1 MRTWWAAPP
10 RATSGERSRLQA
22 LPPYSGGG
30 TPYPRRQAVAGPRRR
45 EYVRSTRAVP
55 GPEQPSA
62 QPREHRMYASIRR
75 YQLTDGSMD
84 DLLHLVDTDFAES
97 ISNAEGFVGYEV
109 LDCDDGRI
117 CTISIF
123 RDRESALASDALA
136 MEWVRST
143 LSPQFAL

>member
-1 MRTWWAAPP
+1 
-10 RATSGERSRLQA
+10 
-22 LPPYSGGG
+22 
-30 TPYPRRQAVAGPRRR
+30 
-45 EYVRSTRAVP
+45 
-55 GPEQPSA
+55 
-62 QPREHRMYASIRR
+62 MYASIRR

-97 ISNAEGFVGYEV
+97 ISDAEGFVGYEV
-109 LDCDDGRI
+109 LDCDDGRV

-143 LSPQFAL
+143 LSPQFALTRTDTMLGEVAVSRVAREMLEPAHH

>member
-1 MRTWWAAPP
+1 
-10 RATSGERSRLQA
+10 
-22 LPPYSGGG
+22 
-30 TPYPRRQAVAGPRRR
+30 
-45 EYVRSTRAVP
+45 
-55 GPEQPSA
+55 
-62 QPREHRMYASIRR
+62 MYASIRR

-97 ISNAEGFVGYEV
+97 ISEADGFVGYEV
-109 LDCDDGRI
+109 LDSDDGRL

-143 LSPQFAL
+143 LAPQFALTRTDTMLGEVAVSRAASEMLEPAHH